1 MKTYII
7 LLKMTFALIWITSNV
22 MAQCPND
29 NSPYGTISSL
39 APGQTSTVYCMY
51 GGEYATV
58 SVVSGAQYT
67 FSTCGG
73 SWDSQLTLRTTTGTY
88 LAYNDDGCGLQSQIN
103 WTATFSGQVRVLLD
117 KYSCSNYNSCM
128 NLNVTR
134 GAAAANPCNSSSSL
148 SCGTTGSFSLLS
160 GSGSWNPTS
169 GPWGTPGNEKVFT
182 FTPTISGVHTINVS
196 SNYSW
201 VDLFIKTGACNG
213 NSWTF
218 IDDIYSTAT
227 NYVTLTAGTSYS
239 FLIDDENTSAS
250 SGTISIT
257 CPSAPATNPCASIS
271 TLTCDQ
277 SESFNLASGTG
288 AWNPTGPWGTPG
300 NESVFSYTPSVTG
313 SYDIQV
319 TSNSSYVDLFYKSGS
334 CGASGW
340 TYVNDIYSSETNS
353 VTLTG
358 GTTYYFL
365 IDDENTSASSGSIS
379 VSCPCLGNTVDAVLT
394 LNGNVSVTNNTLGA
408 CDDCGLR
415 SSEDITYEVNIP
427 CAGTYTFETCGA
439 TSWDTYLYLTSAPC
453 SGTLATNDDNC
464 GLQSSITYSFNAGG
478 TYYVTV
484 EGFSSYAAGQFGLS
498 ISKSCDLGV
507 TASSDTYA
515 CGNNISCF
523 GASDGSAIANVS
535 GGCGN
540 INYQWSNGSGSSTV
554 NQLAAGTY
562 NVVVT
567 DEWQCSA
574 NASIIL
580 TAPAKLIAD
589 AGEEQTVYYG
599 YTPFSC
605 ADISGSAQGGCA
617 EYSYSWSAN
626 GSVISSS
633 TDVNIC
639 PSSSTNYELTV
650 TDQNGC
656 EASDNVDVCV
666 INVICYAGRSNV
678 QKVEMC
684 HVSPGNSGH
693 RNTIC
698 INEDAVAAH
707 LAHGCTLGSC
717 EEVNFCSTN
726 NSNLLSRF
734 AESNDITNNQLNVSP
749 NPFVESFEIDF
760 TVETA
765 DNYLI
770 TLYSIQGE
778 LIKVIFNGDLGKGEH
793 LSLEFPSSLMESGL
807 YLLRSN
813 NSNGNYNETIR
824 IVKQ

>member
-1 MKTYII
+1 MKTYIN
-7 LLKMTFALIWITSNV
+7 LLKTTFALIWITSNV

-29 NSPYGTISSL
+29 NSAYGTISSL

-103 WTATFSGQVRVLLD
+103 WTATFSGQVRVILD
-117 KYSCSNYNSCM
+117 KYYCSNYNSCM

-134 GAAAANPCNSSSSL
+134 EAAAANPCNSISPL
-148 SCGTTGSFSLLS
+148 TCTNTGSFSLS
-160 GSGSWNPTS
+160 GSGGWNNLG
-169 GPWGTPGNEKVFT
+169 GPWSTPGAEQVFS

-196 SNYSW
+196 SNSSY

-213 NSWTF
+213 NSWTY

-340 TYVNDIYSSETNS
+340 TYVSDIYSSETNS

-464 GLQSSITYSFNAGG
+464 GLQSSITYSFKAGG
-478 TYYVTV
+478 PYDVTV
-484 EGFSSYAAGQFGLS
+484 EGFSSYPAG
-498 ISKSCDLGV
+498 
-507 TASSDTYA
+507 ARM
-515 CGNNISCF
+515 
-523 GASDGSAIANVS
+523 
-535 GGCGN
+535 
-540 INYQWSNGSGSSTV
+540 W
-554 NQLAAGTY
+554 
-562 NVVVT
+562 
-567 DEWQCSA
+567 
-574 NASIIL
+574 
-580 TAPAKLIAD
+580 
-589 AGEEQTVYYG
+589 
-599 YTPFSC
+599 
-605 ADISGSAQGGCA
+605 
-617 EYSYSWSAN
+617 
-626 GSVISSS
+626 
-633 TDVNIC
+633 
-639 PSSSTNYELTV
+639 
-650 TDQNGC
+650 
-656 EASDNVDVCV
+656 
-666 INVICYAGRSNV
+666 
-678 QKVEMC
+678 
-684 HVSPGNSGH
+684 
-693 RNTIC
+693 
-698 INEDAVAAH
+698 
-707 LAHGCTLGSC
+707 
-717 EEVNFCSTN
+717 
-726 NSNLLSRF
+726 
-734 AESNDITNNQLNVSP
+734 
-749 NPFVESFEIDF
+749 
-760 TVETA
+760 
-765 DNYLI
+765 
-770 TLYSIQGE
+770 
-778 LIKVIFNGDLGKGEH
+778 
-793 LSLEFPSSLMESGL
+793 
-807 YLLRSN
+807 
-813 NSNGNYNETIR
+813 
-824 IVKQ
+824 